1 MVSPTL
7 MIWDRVLTV
16 SAVTVR
22 ESIVKI
28 VWVGE
33 LVAGDSVVGV
43 DGRGEYVREASDL
56 DAESLVELIDL
67 VLGGSSS
74 VVGRSVKWG
83 AGSSSGDV
91 QLVAELVAMD
101 AGDEAYVVLMDW
113 VDSDVDPP
121 FGCSCV

>member
-33 LVAGDSVVGV
+33 LVAGGSVVGV
-43 DGRGEYVREASDL
+43 DGRGEYVRDASDL

-67 VLGGSSS
+67 VLGCSSS
-74 VVGRSVKWG
+74 LVGRSVKRG

>member
-1 MVSPTL
+1 M
-7 MIWDRVLTV
+7 LTV

-33 LVAGDSVVGV
+33 LVGGDSVVGV
-43 DGRGEYVREASDL
+43 DGRGEYVRDASDL

-74 VVGRSVKWG
+74 LVGRSVKWG
-83 AGSSSGDV
+83 AGSSSGDL
-91 QLVAELVAMD
+91 QLVAEFVIVD
-101 AGDEAYVVLMDW
+101 VGDEAWVALVQRVV
-113 VDSDVDPP
+113 SDAVPSV
-121 FGCSCV
+121 GCSGA